1 MLSRKGF
8 ISTQPARICPQLWG
22 DETLQLCMGLLSA
35 RGTGKV
41 ADPIPVGCACPGD
54 TSQTPWPRL
63 PPTPLLQRS
72 VWSQPSP
79 PRYLTAFGADLL
91 SAGPGWLRPQRGP
104 PHAGMGGLRWL
115 PAGCEGPPRAP
126 SAWGED
132 GDGHST
138 RLHRPSIYPFRLCSC
153 CGGIVVSRSGSVR
166 GSAGG
171 SGTRRWLLRSPSW
184 LLNRLPKNGDRQG
197 DRGACPQASG
207 HRTAQAWRE
216 GLDVAQISWKGSA
229 SGSSAPFGR
238 GVGGWTAG
246 RGGPRPPPHGSG
258 GALVG
263 PAILRAL

>member
-1 MLSRKGF
+1 M
-8 ISTQPARICPQLWG
+8 
-22 DETLQLCMGLLSA
+22 LQLCMGLLSA

-41 ADPIPVGCACPGD
+41 ADPIPAGCACPGD
-54 TSQTPWPRL
+54 TSLTLWPHL

-79 PRYLTAFGADLL
+79 PRYLTAFSADLL

-115 PAGCEGPPRAP
+115 PPGCKGPPRAP

-132 GDGHST
+132 GDGHSS

-184 LLNRLPKNGDRQG
+184 LLNRLSKTGM
-197 DRGACPQASG
+197 DRGTEVRVPKPRGIAPPRHGGKGWMWRRSAG
-207 HRTAQAWRE
+207 KDPHPAAQLR
-216 GLDVAQISWKGSA
+216 S
-229 SGSSAPFGR
+229 
-238 GVGGWTAG
+238 GVGWGGGQRAEGHPGPLLTAL
-246 RGGPRPPPHGSG
+246 GG
-258 GALVG
+258 L
-263 PAILRAL
+263 